1 MPDAL
6 VTYLQ
11 DHLAGAKFA
20 IKLLEDL
27 SEQPADERIAKLA
40 RSLLVEVDADRND
53 LQRLAERISGESNAS
68 NAMKEAAA
76 WVAQKFGGLK
86 LSLDDPVGRFE
97 AIEALSLGVLGK
109 LSLWDALATIRRAD
123 GRLGDLDLD
132 KLAARARTQYQQLE
146 ELRLALAPEALVQT
160 PV

>member
-27 SEQPADERIAKLA
+27 SEQPADERVAKLA
-40 RSLLVEVDADRND
+40 RMLLVEVEADRND
-53 LQRLAERISGESNAS
+53 LQRLAERIGGES

-86 LSLDDPVGRFE
+86 LSLGDPIGRFE
-97 AIEALSLGVLGK
+97 AIETLALGVLGK
-109 LSLWDALATIRRAD
+109 LSLWDALATIRQTD
-123 GRLGDLDLD
+123 GRLGELDLD
-132 KLAARARTQYQQLE
+132 KLALRARTQYQQLE
-146 ELRLALAPEALVQT
+146 ELRLAMAPSALAQT
-160 PV
+160 SV